1 MKIST
6 YMVPMLHC
14 SPVSYLPSY
23 NILFCFFQNLVCSLH
38 NSLDDGF
45 HASERLDKT
54 FIQKEFP
61 HLHPMF
67 PPPESYIFFILA
79 SHKHLT
85 WLCVLVLFLSGPF
98 YLSGDFFVSC
108 ILCFHYSILFY
119 SSMSEHNSK
128 VKNTI
133 IQKITESPTSK
144 YDALQ
149 VKCKEFP

>member
-1 MKIST
+1 MRIGGEIGENFHV
-6 YMVPMLHC
+6 YGIPMLHC

-67 PPPESYIFFILA
+67 PPPESYTF
-79 SHKHLT
+79 SHKHD
-85 WLCVLVLFLSGPF
+85 LV
-98 YLSGDFFVSC
+98 VC
-108 ILCFHYSILFY
+108 ISIIFKWAIL
-119 SSMSEHNSK
+119 
-128 VKNTI
+128 
-133 IQKITESPTSK
+133 P
-144 YDALQ
+144 LW
-149 VKCKEFP
+149 